1 MLTLNGNGAG
11 PVNNFAVMSQVAPT
25 YAPTG
30 KHLISVSVLGTQE
43 LTEAQL
49 SGFVT
54 AQMKNWFG
62 VVARSWR
69 LLKGQ
74 HRHFRWEIPY
84 PCIVRLAEKP
94 ELVAPTAQERSLSS
108 QAAMTETAQP
118 AIANQQPESGEQE
131 ESAVNR
137 LKAAMIFPRP
147 QRSNI

>member
-1 MLTLNGNGAG
+1 MARYSAFLGLPVEVQYRAG
-11 PVNNFAVMSQVAPT
+11 DILLPASGTFVGD
-25 YAPTG
+25 TG
-30 KHLISVSVLGTQE
+30 
-43 LTEAQL
+43 
-49 SGFVT
+49 
-54 AQMKNWFG
+54 
-62 VVARSWR
+62 RSIF
-69 LLKGQ
+69 LEQNLEQKGQ

-137 LKAAMIFPRP
+137 LKAAVIFPRP